1 MRNLDSANA
10 EGAKPIALC
19 ILDDS
24 DEGPR
29 AMPRQKSLN
38 YTKCKRSLESTHTPC
53 LVEQTLIAP
62 WKPPTPVP
70 LECVFSHEGPL

>member
-38 YTKCKRSLESTHTPC
+38 YTRSLESTHTPC
-53 LVEQTLIAP
+53 LVEQCTMAILKRDI
-62 WKPPTPVP
+62 KGLQVIYS
-70 LECVFSHEGPL
+70 LFRGMV